1 MRERTHE
8 IKIRLNDEELAHLNE
23 MVSRSIYNR
32 ETFLR
37 LLIDG
42 CTMQECPK
50 EYNEFRVTLIRL
62 ASNLKLFKFNSALTP
77 EEERRLMQIGDEV
90 WALVKEQNCIKQYEY
105 YQDKPLTS
113 KQKKIL
119 NNKGEADERVKSKR
133 IQTF

>member
-8 IKIRLNDEELAHLNE
+8 VKIRLNGKELAHLNE
-23 MVSRSIYNR
+23 MVGRSIYNR

-62 ASNLKLFKFNSALTP
+62 ASDLKLFRFSSALTP
-77 EEERRLMQIGDEV
+77 EEERRLMEIGDEV
-90 WALVKEQNCIKQYEY
+90 WALIKKLNVIYAPYYKEKKEKIDYE
-105 YQDKPLTS
+105 
-113 KQKKIL
+113 
-119 NNKGEADERVKSKR
+119 
-133 IQTF
+133 

>member
-8 IKIRLNDEELAHLNE
+8 VKIRLNDKELAHLNE

-37 LLIDG
+37 LLLDG

-62 ASNLKLFKFNSALTP
+62 ASDLKLFKFNSALTP
-77 EEERRLMQIGDEV
+77 EEESRLMQIGDEV
-90 WALVKEQNCIKQYEY
+90 WALVKKLNVIYTPYYKEKKEKYDYEY
-105 YQDKPLTS
+105 D
-113 KQKKIL
+113 
-119 NNKGEADERVKSKR
+119 VK
-133 IQTF
+133 